1 MDRTTES
8 RLQAYER
15 IAKAIRYIET
25 NFQNQPD
32 LNEVAS
38 AVNLSAFHF
47 QRLFTEW
54 TGVSPKKFLQH
65 LSVAHAKNHLRQPN
79 ASVLETAF
87 EVGLSGPSRLHDLF
101 VTIEAMTP
109 GEYKNE
115 GASLS
120 FDYEIAETP
129 MGRALLV
136 STPKGLS
143 HLAFIDSE
151 TGALDAFRLEFPKAK
166 LREASNTHHENA
178 LKFFRADW
186 SSLEQSRLH
195 LKASPFQL
203 KVWQC
208 LLRVPTG
215 RFETYGSLAKAIDRP
230 KAARAVGSAIGANP
244 VAYLIPCHRVIRAN
258 GEFGDYRWGENRKKM
273 LISWDASIS
282 HSSLS
287 SK

>member
-1 MDRTTES
+1 MKTTDRMTES
-8 RLQAYER
+8 RPQAYER
-15 IAKAIRYIET
+15 MAKAIRYIET
-25 NFQNQPD
+25 HFQNQPD
-32 LNEVAS
+32 LEEVAS

-65 LSVAHAKNHLRQPN
+65 LSVAHAKNQLRQSN
-79 ASVLETAF
+79 ASVLDAAF
-87 EVGLSGPSRLHDLF
+87 EVGLSGPGRLHDLF

-120 FDYEIAETP
+120 FDYEFADTP
-129 MGRALLV
+129 MGRVLLA
-136 STPKGLS
+136 STSKGLS
-143 HLAFIDSE
+143 HLAFIESE
-151 TGALDAFRLEFPKAK
+151 AEALDAFSLEFPQAK
-166 LREASNTHHENA
+166 LREASNPHHDNA

-186 SSLEQSRLH
+186 STLKRSRLH

-203 KVWQC
+203 KIWQC
-208 LLRVPTG
+208 LLRVPAD

-230 KAARAVGSAIGANP
+230 KAARAVGSAVGANP

-258 GEFGDYRWGENRKKM
+258 GEIGGYRWGLNRKKM
-273 LISWDASIS
+273 LISWDASVSI
-282 HSSLS
+282 
-287 SK
+287 